1 MSLGRLFVLEWLT
14 SDVYRRGDQRNEL
27 IFIACTEDVEEMKYG
42 ACYLTNIWSPEFTRP
57 RTGLDA
63 FLGM

>member
-14 SDVYRRGDQRNEL
+14 SNGYRRGDQRNEL
-27 IFIACTEDVEEMKYG
+27 MFIVCTEDVEEIKYG
-42 ACYLTNIWSPEFTRP
+42 ACYPTNIWSLESIRP